1 MRGKNTK
8 GMVILLLFL
17 VATFTHAAPTMSNR
31 DGDFVAYALS
41 TSSDT
46 HTNHRSDISQIA
58 ELYNSHLA
66 IIYAEFRKP
75 PVSPTGSSSSAI
87 AVKSL
92 PAVPGTLLMVLVGFL
107 CVSLVKDRRFWWSA
121 LAGLLWLGQAGY
133 VTLPQMALH
142 LAGRKQ
148 KVQQSSPNVSGLCKP
163 ERPCRPRSDLE
174 GTLYIG
180 LLRHLEGIPDSTT
193 PFSSAVSL
201 LSFPVERTFSLDWSR
216 SQSNLKTLCYRPSF
230 EQTKN
235 KSREPQLAVMR
246 LLSCLIH
253 ASNCLTFGAEQPV
266 CFSPA
271 FIVTHIARGPP
282 NQI

>member
-17 VATFTHAAPTMSNR
+17 VATFTNAATTISNHDR
-31 DGDFVAYALS
+31 DFVVCALS
-41 TSSDT
+41 ANSDT
-46 HTNHRSDISQIA
+46 HSNHRPDISQIA

-66 IIYAEFRKP
+66 SIYAELRKP
-75 PVSPTGSSSSAI
+75 PVSLTSPSSPAI

-107 CVSLVKDRRFWWSA
+107 CVSLVKDRRFWWA
-121 LAGLLWLGQAGY
+121 TLAGLLWLGQAGSAA
-133 VTLPQMALH
+133 LPQMALY

-148 KVQQSSPNVSGLCKP
+148 RVQQSSLNVPGLCEP

-193 PFSSAVSL
+193 PLSLAVSL
-201 LSFPVERTFSLDWSR
+201 LSLLVERAFSLEWSR
-216 SQSNLKTLCYRPSF
+216 SQSNLKKLCYHLSF
-230 EQTKN
+230 LQIKDKYRT
-235 KSREPQLAVMR
+235 PQLAVMR
-246 LLSCLIH
+246 LSSCLIH
-253 ASNCLTFGAEQPV
+253 ATNCLTSGAVPL
-266 CFSPA
+266 CLSPSFSIA
-271 FIVTHIARGPP
+271 YIARGPP
-282 NQI
+282 NEV